1 MLYIYIVKQLQ
12 QQTKAEKKIKIIA
25 KKFADNKKSCI
36 FT

>member
-12 QQTKAEKKIKIIA
+12 QQIKASKKNKKIA